1 LLTSTFA
8 PTLTLLVEAGASGVK
23 PGADTTWYF
32 GHHVGL
38 VYGLLLVAALAFV
51 TPKASAKT
59 AAKPT
64 ME

>member
-1 LLTSTFA
+1 MLPA
-8 PTLTLLVEAGASGVK
+8 EAGASGLN
-23 PGADTTWYF
+23 PDADTTWYF

-51 TPKASAKT
+51 TPKTSTKRT
-59 AAKPT
+59 AKPK